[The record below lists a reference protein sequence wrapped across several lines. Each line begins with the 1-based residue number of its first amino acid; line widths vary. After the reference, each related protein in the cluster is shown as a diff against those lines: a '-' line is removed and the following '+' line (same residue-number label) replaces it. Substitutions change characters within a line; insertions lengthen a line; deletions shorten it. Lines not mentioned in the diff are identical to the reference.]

1 MTPPDISGAI
11 NRRAS
16 GQGQRVPRWRRE
28 FPYRWDSDDTV
39 SRRELLRFAVAVSG
53 TLFAATA
60 AIAGL
65 GLFQRK
71 IVVRQPIV
79 PAAKVPVGQAVYF
92 NYPTAENQ
100 AVLIHLRSGEFV
112 AFSQRCTHLSCAVY
126 FDDGQQKLLCPCHDG
141 AFDPGTGEP
150 VAGPPQRPL
159 PRIALENVGG
169 TLYATG
175 ETPGEVPR

>member
-1 MTPPDISGAI
+1 MTPPDISDEI
-11 NRRAS
+11 SRRAARR
-16 GQGQRVPRWRRE
+16 GQRTPRWRRE
-28 FPYRWDSDDTV
+28 FPYHWDADDMV

-65 GLFQRK
+65 GLFQK
-71 IVVRQPIV
+71 KVALRQAIAQ
-79 PAAKVPVGQAVYF
+79 AADVPVGQALYF

-100 AVLIHLRSGEFV
+100 AVLLHLRSGQFV
-112 AFSQRCTHLSCAVY
+112 AYSQRCTHLSCAVY
-126 FDDGQQKLLCPCHDG
+126 YDDGQGKLICPCHDG

-159 PRIALENVGG
+159 PRIALENDGG
-169 TLYATG
+169 RLFATG
-175 ETPGEVPR
+175 ETPGEVPQ